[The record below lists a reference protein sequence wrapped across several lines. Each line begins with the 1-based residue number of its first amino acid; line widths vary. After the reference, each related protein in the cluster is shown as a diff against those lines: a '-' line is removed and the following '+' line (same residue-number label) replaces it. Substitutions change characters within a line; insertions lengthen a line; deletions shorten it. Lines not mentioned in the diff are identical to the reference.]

1 MVQVC
6 NIEFDVPTQLRRMSF
21 FLASHRRPRQY
32 PDSMALHLR
41 KDGRN
46 SSSVP
51 GLSED
56 ITQCIAEHGREL
68 PTPFY
73 LYSQRLLR
81 EATASYR
88 ALFPSQARLF
98 YSMKANPQAA
108 LVQQFCRLGVG
119 AEIGSEGEWQA
130 CTAAGVSAPHV
141 VVGGVSKSEEFLSS
155 VCRSGPAAVVLDSII
170 EWRRLQRVLSAGLS
184 APVLLRINPSIS
196 LGGLNM
202 AGGSQFGLDTEQ
214 ALAIA
219 RECSSSP
226 QAQFLGLH
234 FYFGSQR
241 LRPSVVVETLEL
253 IERTLAEFRKEGP
266 SFSVVDLGLGIGV
279 PYLSTE
285 RALDFDQLREELQRH
300 WQKQVWQEI
309 DLWAEAGRALVAAA
323 GYFIARVTEKKRLNG
338 KSFLFLDG
346 GLGVHNPG
354 IGRGNIYRRNP
365 EFHFI
370 TDSGN
375 GEFETVTLVGNL
387 CTPADT
393 LGWEVKAPHLDEDDL
408 VIVPN
413 SGAYCATTG
422 ALGFNSQRLFSEG
435 LLTEAGSL
443 QLCRPQYA
451 QALVT
456 AQPRNT
462 NGKIDRRWIQG
473 KPCFHDRHARANF

>member
-1 MVQVC
+1 MA
-6 NIEFDVPTQLRRMSF
+6 FQLWKGACDF
-21 FLASHRRPRQY
+21 
-32 PDSMALHLR
+32 
-41 KDGRN
+41 
-46 SSSVP
+46 SSVP
-51 GLSED
+51 AMSDD
-56 ITQCIAEHGREL
+56 IARCIAERRREL

-81 EATASYR
+81 EATTRYHDLLPAE
-88 ALFPSQARLF
+88 ARLF

-108 LVQQFCRLGVG
+108 LVQQFFRLGVG
-119 AEIGSEGEWQA
+119 AEIGSEGEWQV
-130 CTAAGVSAPHV
+130 CTAASVSASHV

-155 VCRSGPAAVVLDSII
+155 VCRSGPAAVVIDSIV
-170 EWRRLQRVLSAGLS
+170 EWRRLQKMLSFGLS
-184 APVLLRINPSIS
+184 APVLLRINPGIS

-202 AGGSQFGLDTEQ
+202 AGGSQFGLDMEQ

-219 RECSSSP
+219 HECSTIP
-226 QAQFLGLH
+226 RAHFLGLH

-241 LRPSVVVETLEL
+241 LVPLVVVEALEV
-253 IERTLAEFRKEGP
+253 IERAMAEFRKKGP

-285 RALDFDQLREELQRH
+285 KALDFHHSREELQRH
-300 WQKQVWQEI
+300 WQKQIWQEI

-338 KSFLFLDG
+338 KRFVFLDG

-370 TDSGN
+370 TDSAN
-375 GEFETVTLVGNL
+375 GEVETVTIVGNL

-393 LGWEVKAPHLDEDDL
+393 LGWEVKTPHLEEGDL

-422 ALGFNSQRLFSEG
+422 ALGFNSQRLYSEG
-435 LLTEAGSL
+435 LLTEAGL
-443 QLCRPQYA
+443 LTLCRPQYA
-451 QALVT
+451 QALAQ
-456 AQPRNT
+456 AQPHNSKR
-462 NGKIDRRWIQG
+462 KIDRRQLQG
-473 KPCFHDRHARANF
+473 AHS

>member
-1 MVQVC
+1 M
-6 NIEFDVPTQLRRMSF
+6 DASHF
-21 FLASHRRPRQY
+21 FLQTTGGARY
-32 PDSMALHLR
+32 TDSMAIHLR
-41 KDGRN
+41 KDACN
-46 SSSVP
+46 SSSVS
-51 GLSED
+51 GLSD
-56 ITQCIAEHGREL
+56 DVARCIAKRGREL

-73 LYSQRLLR
+73 LYSQQLLR
-81 EATASYR
+81 EAIASYR
-88 ALFPSQARLF
+88 GLFPAQARFF
-98 YSMKANPQAA
+98 YSLKANPQAA
-108 LVQQFCRLGVG
+108 LVQQFFRLGVG

-130 CTAAGVSAPHV
+130 CAAAGVSTPHI

-170 EWRRLQRVLSAGLS
+170 EWRRLQKVLSVGRS
-184 APVLLRINPSIS
+184 VPVLLRINPGIS

-202 AGGSQFGLDTEQ
+202 AGGSQFGLDMEQ

-219 RECSSSP
+219 RECSTSS

-241 LRPSVVVETLEL
+241 LSPSVIVEALEA
-253 IERTLAEFRKEGP
+253 IERAVAEFRKEGP

-285 RALDFDQLREELQRH
+285 KALDFDRSQEEIQRR
-300 WQKQVWQEI
+300 WRKQVWQEI

-323 GYFIARVTEKKRLNG
+323 GYFIARVTEKKRLTG
-338 KSFLFLDG
+338 KSFVFLDG

-365 EFHFI
+365 EFHFV
-370 TDSGN
+370 TDSAN

-393 LGWEVKAPHLDEDDL
+393 LGWEVMAPRLEEGDL

-435 LLTEAGSL
+435 VLTEAGL
-443 QLCRPQYA
+443 LTLCRPQYA
-451 QALVT
+451 QALGFKESLYD
-456 AQPRNT
+456 QHS
-462 NGKIDRRWIQG
+462 RR
-473 KPCFHDRHARANF
+473 HSRANF

>member
-1 MVQVC
+1 
-6 NIEFDVPTQLRRMSF
+6 
-21 FLASHRRPRQY
+21 
-32 PDSMALHLR
+32 MALHLR
-41 KDGRN
+41 KDASI
-46 SSSVP
+46 SSSAP
-51 GLSED
+51 GLSDD
-56 ITQCIAEHGREL
+56 IARCIAERGREL

-73 LYSQRLLR
+73 LYSKGRLR

-88 ALFPSQARLF
+88 GLFPAQARLF
-98 YSMKANPQAA
+98 YSLKANPQAA
-108 LVQQFCRLGVG
+108 LVQQLFRLGVG
-119 AEIGSEGEWQA
+119 AEIASEGEWQT
-130 CTAAGVSAPHV
+130 CTTAGVSAPHI

-155 VCRSGPAAVVLDSII
+155 VCRSGPAAVVLDSIT
-170 EWRRLQRVLSAGLS
+170 EWRRLQKVLSVGHS
-184 APVLLRINPSIS
+184 VPVLLRINPGVS

-202 AGGSQFGLDTEQ
+202 AGGSQFGLEIEQ

-219 RECSSSP
+219 RECATSP
-226 QAQFLGLH
+226 QTRFLGLH

-241 LRPSVVVETLEL
+241 LMPSVIVEALERV
-253 IERTLAEFRKEGP
+253 ERAVAEFRREGP
-266 SFSVVDLGLGIGV
+266 SFSVVNLGLGIGV

-285 RALDFDQLREELQRH
+285 KGLDLDHLRKELQRH
-300 WQKQVWQEI
+300 WEQQVWQEI

-338 KSFLFLDG
+338 KRFVFLDG

-370 TDSGN
+370 TDTPN
-375 GEFETVTLVGNL
+375 DEFETVTLVGNL

-393 LGWEVKAPHLDEDDL
+393 LGWEVEAPRLEEGDL

-435 LLTEAGSL
+435 LLTEAGL
-443 QLCRPQYA
+443 LTLCRPQYA
-451 QALVT
+451 LALGFKEDLHD
-456 AQPRNT
+456 QL
-462 NGKIDRRWIQG
+462 RR
-473 KPCFHDRHARANF
+473 HSRANF

>member
-1 MVQVC
+1 MHLISSCKPQRV
-6 NIEFDVPTQLRRMSF
+6 DK
-21 FLASHRRPRQY
+21 Y
-32 PDSMALHLR
+32 PDSMAFHLR
-41 KDGRN
+41 KDACN
-46 SSSVP
+46 SSSAP
-51 GLSED
+51 ELSDD
-56 ITQCIAEHGREL
+56 IARCITEHRREL

-81 EATASYR
+81 EATTSYR
-88 ALFPSQARLF
+88 GLFPAQVRLF
-98 YSMKANPQAA
+98 YSLKANPQVA
-108 LVQQFCRLGVG
+108 LVREFFRLGVD

-130 CTAAGVSAPHV
+130 CTAAGVAAPHV

-155 VCRSGPAAVVLDSII
+155 VCRSGPAAIVLDSII
-170 EWRRLQRVLSAGLS
+170 EWRRLQKGLS
-184 APVLLRINPSIS
+184 VGDSAPILLRINPGIS

-219 RECSSSP
+219 RECSTSS

-241 LRPSVVVETLEL
+241 LMPSVILEVFEA
-253 IERTLAEFRKEGP
+253 IEQAVAEFRKEGP
-266 SFSVVDLGLGIGV
+266 SFSAVNLGLGIGV

-285 RALDFDQLREELQRH
+285 KALDFDQLREELHPH
-300 WQKQVWQEI
+300 WQKEVWQEI
-309 DLWAEAGRALVAAA
+309 ELWAEAGRALVAAS
-323 GYFIARVTEKKRLNG
+323 GYFIARVMERKRLNG
-338 KSFLFLDG
+338 KNFLFLDG

-370 TDSGN
+370 TDSAN
-375 GEFETVTLVGNL
+375 DEFETVTLVGNL

-393 LGWEVKAPHLDEDDL
+393 LGWEVKAPRLEEGDL
-408 VIVPN
+408 VIVAN

-435 LLTEAGSL
+435 LLTEAGL
-443 QLCRPQYA
+443 LTLCRPQYT
-451 QALVT
+451 QAL
-456 AQPRNT
+456 AREPSNT
-462 NGKIDRRWIQG
+462 NGTIDPRQLQG
-473 KPCFHDRHARANF
+473 EPSLHDRY